1 MGDIT
6 LILTG
11 QKTTSFQKR
20 KKKKGA
26 KGNDDEADRSFSV
39 ITHHGTLDFIALK
52 LADAK
57 LWVRTLTLLQS
68 ATGEMDGENN
78 TDKFERYIEEQW
90 KRADTDRDETVNLEE
105 CVTLM
110 RKMNCEL
117 PRKTVKEKMKGK
129 SSMDFKEYHD
139 LMTEFMTKRPEV
151 VLLIKEI
158 KQKINSKS
166 AKGPRSESD
175 DLTIPE
181 VLHFL
186 NVMQRTSPKDSDVTA
201 QQISAMYLQ
210 GAKNPNPNSISTIQF
225 SKILDHS
232 MNSVVDP
239 VATSQGCGDQ
249 VVILISCVA
258 NTSVKFTMKPYNS
271 LTEK

>member
-1 MGDIT
+1 MVTSSKQEIDVGDIT
-6 LILTG
+6 LILMG

-20 KKKKGA
+20 KKKNGA

-52 LADAK
+52 AADAK
-57 LWVRTLTLLQS
+57 LWIRTLTLLQS
-68 ATGEMDGENN
+68 ASGDMDGDNSI
-78 TDKFERYIEEQW
+78 DKFERYIEEQW

-129 SSMDFKEYHD
+129 PSMDFKEYHD

-151 VLLIKEI
+151 VLLVKEI
-158 KQKINSKS
+158 KQKFNSKS
-166 AKGPRSESD
+166 AKGQRSDTEE
-175 DLTIPE
+175 LTIPE
-181 VLHFL
+181 LLHFL
-186 NVMQRTSPKDSDVTA
+186 NVMQRTSPKEPEVTS
-201 QQISAMYLQ
+201 QQVSAMYLQ
-210 GAKNPNPNSISTIQF
+210 GMKNTNPTSISTIQF

-249 VVILISCVA
+249 VIY
-258 NTSVKFTMKPYNS
+258 F
-271 LTEK
+271 